1 MYDTLGGHTAAR
13 MVGDTFD
20 VGRKT
25 RFGSIEVEA
34 TVLPSGVARSMARA
48 GAVRHSVVMA

>member
-1 MYDTLGGHTAAR
+1 VYDTLGGHTAAR

-25 RFGSIEVEA
+25 RFGSIKIEA
-34 TVLPSGVARSMARA
+34 SAEQPIAASAEA
-48 GAVRHSVVMA
+48 GYDPGGG